1 MGSVDSQDCG
11 RVQGGKSGSESESV
25 VWGFQIGWF
34 DHRSRVSNRH
44 PPPPPPP
51 QLKTGW
57 RGRGAQLTTPREE
70 DWEWFRHAIS
80 GLGICMSPIP
90 YSPFCHQPSPGR
102 KGGERNVIFFFG
114 GGDLG
119 VYSSASAL
127 DRPMLPQATWA
138 KRNPTQVLS
147 LGACLPVVPW
157 GSLVNL
163 RFP

>member
-102 KGGERNVIFFFG
+102 KGGERNVIFFLG
-114 GGDLG
+114 GGTLG
-119 VYSSASAL
+119 STAAHPLWTAPCCPRPHGPRGTQHRCLAL
-127 DRPMLPQATWA
+127 APACPWFRG
-138 KRNPTQVLS
+138 VL
-147 LGACLPVVPW
+147 W
-157 GSLVNL
+157 
-163 RFP
+163 